1 MPGFSSFPTRR
12 SLLTTLAGAGIVQ
25 LAQPVLHA
33 AGRATRTLVCLY
45 HSDGNDSN
53 NMVVPLDAGCY
64 AAYLRS
70 RGSLAIGEASLL
82 TARTTSENT
91 IGFHPSMPEMRDF
104 FAMKRLAVVAN
115 VGSASARPAGSLL
128 DPDLQYLPGAIARP
142 HWAAAFGGVARTTSS
157 ARVDTSFPDTAAGR
171 QLQKVATTLAQS
183 PHEAHF
189 FFVPVTSFG
198 IGANQLETHAAA
210 LRDLSQAMASF
221 FDATVELGISQTV
234 TTYTD
239 GAFNRTMA
247 PSTAGRAT
255 PAWGG
260 HQLVMGGAVLGGE
273 TYGRF
278 PDFTLGGPDDAAKSG
293 VWIPGITKGHYHGT
307 LARWA
312 GIRDAEFPTNEADL
326 KFV

>member
-1 MPGFSSFPTRR
+1 
-12 SLLTTLAGAGIVQ
+12 
-25 LAQPVLHA
+25 
-33 AGRATRTLVCLY
+33 
-45 HSDGNDSN
+45 
-53 NMVVPLDAGCY
+53 MVVPLDAGRY

-70 RGSLAIGEASLL
+70 RGSLAIGESSLL

-91 IGFHPSMPEMRDF
+91 LGFHPSMPEMRDF

-115 VGSASARPAGSLL
+115 VGSASARPPGSLL
-128 DPDLQYLPGAIARP
+128 DPDLNYLPGAIATP
-142 HWAAAFGGVARTTSS
+142 QWAAAFGRFAHLSPGARTSSS
-157 ARVDTSFPDTAAGR
+157 ARLNTQFPDTSAGN
-171 QLQKVATTLAQS
+171 QLQQVATTLAGN
-183 PHEAHF
+183 PHAAHF
-189 FFVPVTSFG
+189 FFVPVASFG

-210 LRDLSQAMASF
+210 LRDLSQAMATF
-221 FDATVELGISQTV
+221 FDATVELGISQAV

-247 PSTAGRAT
+247 PSTSGRAT

-293 VWIPGITKGHYHGT
+293 VWIPRITKAHYHGT
-307 LARWA
+307 LAGWA
-312 GIRDAEFPTNEADL
+312 GIRDAEFPTNEPDL